1 MRLNLREII
10 HVPGASLPFDFEL
23 DLTGLEWNGETPI
36 ARPVR
41 VTGRV
46 RNMAGA
52 LVLEGGVSGVLE
64 LSCDRCLKPI
74 TQEMQVSIDTLLAA
88 ELANEE
94 DEGDIVLLEG
104 DEVDLGDVART
115 AFILAMDT
123 KHLCSDDCKGL
134 CAHCGANLNN
144 GPCGCKPEVDPR
156 LARLAQLLDQPES
169 K

>member
-10 HVPGASLPFDFEL
+10 HVPGASLPFDFML
-23 DLTGLEWNGETPI
+23 DLSGLEWNGEKPV

-41 VTGRV
+41 VAGRV

-52 LVLEGGVSGVLE
+52 LVLEGDASGALE
-64 LSCDRCLKPI
+64 VSCDRCLKPFVR
-74 TQEMQVSIDTLLAA
+74 EMQVPIDTLLAA

-104 DEVDLGDVART
+104 DEVDLGELART

-123 KHLCSDDCKGL
+123 KQLCDEDCKGL
-134 CAHCGANLNN
+134 CARCGANLND

-156 LARLAQLLDQPES
+156 LAKLAQLLDRPEN

>member
-10 HVPGASLPFDFEL
+10 HVPGASLPFDFAL
-23 DLTGLEWNGETPI
+23 DLSALEWNGERPV

-52 LVLEGGVSGVLE
+52 LVLEGKADGELE
-64 LSCDRCLKPI
+64 LACDRCLKPFV
-74 TQEMQVSIDTLLAA
+74 QEMSVPIETLLAA
-88 ELANEE
+88 ELAGEE

-104 DEVDLGDVART
+104 DEVDLGEIART

-123 KHLCSDDCKGL
+123 KHLCSEDCKGL
-134 CAHCGANLNN
+134 CARCGANLND

-156 LARLAQLLDQPES
+156 LAKLAQLLDQPES

>member
-10 HVPGASLPFDFEL
+10 HIPGASLPFDFAL
-23 DLTGLEWNGETPI
+23 DLTGLEWNGETPVT
-36 ARPVR
+36 RPVR

-74 TQEMQVSIDTLLAA
+74 TKEMQVSIDTLLAA

-104 DEVDLGDVART
+104 DELDLGDVART